1 MKTTQRAYDLAYGCF
16 LVCGLTVLSM
26 RVVRSSY
33 TDAEWAGGAAGL
45 LFIFLPAILASCIAT
60 LVGIVDKRSAH
71 HGVPHWVWLNYVPE
85 RRTCRLRCRSCR
97 NVWNVVSGS
106 EKAISS
112 ACCADRRQVNGQSYD
127 GVRPQ
132 QLSRGVKRPPVKS
145 LR

>member
-60 LVGIVDKRSAH
+60 LVGIITESLTGYGSTTFQNAVPVAY
-71 HGVPHWVWLNYVPE
+71 GVGVAAMSGMWFLVL
-85 RRTCRLRCRSCR
+85 RRRYL
-97 NVWNVVSGS
+97 
-106 EKAISS
+106 
-112 ACCADRRQVNGQSYD
+112 
-127 GVRPQ
+127 
-132 QLSRGVKRPPVKS
+132 PPVVPTGD
-145 LR
+145 R